1 MVLIGRNKEKLE
13 SVYEEVSFKDSNHIA
28 VQMDLSNVDY
38 TYRTVFEKIQN
49 LPNID
54 LLINNAGVINI
65 NTIIESS
72 YSDLI
77 GMFNVN
83 VITPILL

>member
-1 MVLIGRNKEKLE
+1 M
-13 SVYEEVSFKDSNHIA
+13 SFKDSNHIA

-38 TYRTVFEKIQN
+38 TYRTVFDKIKD

-83 VITPILL
+83 VITPLLL

>member
-1 MVLIGRNKEKLE
+1 
-13 SVYEEVSFKDSNHIA
+13 VSFKDSNHIA

-38 TYRTVFEKIQN
+38 TYRTVFDKIKD

-83 VITPILL
+83 VITPLLL